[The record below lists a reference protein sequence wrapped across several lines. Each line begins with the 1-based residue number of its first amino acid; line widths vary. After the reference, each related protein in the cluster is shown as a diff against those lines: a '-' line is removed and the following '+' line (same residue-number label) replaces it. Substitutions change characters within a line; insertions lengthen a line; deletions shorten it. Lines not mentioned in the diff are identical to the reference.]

1 MPFKYNKLFALLA
14 IRGLKATDLRN
25 MTNLSAPTMSKLA
38 KGEPVN
44 TRVLA
49 RICKALECDV
59 NDIMEYVLDQED

>member
-14 IRGLKATDLRN
+14 ICGLKATDLRN
-25 MTNLSAPTMSKLA
+25 MTGLSAPTMSKLA

-59 NDIMEYVLDQED
+59 NDIMEYVPDQED

>member
-25 MTNLSAPTMSKLA
+25 MTGLSAPTMSKLA

-49 RICKALECDV
+49 RICSVLNC
-59 NDIMEYVLDQED
+59 NIGDIVDYIPDQED